1 VSDLWTAAEIAAA
14 TGGRSTGGWRATGV
28 SIDSR
33 TVGPG
38 DLFVALSGPNFDG
51 HDFVADALKRGAAAA
66 LIARIPAGLP
76 EGAPVAL
83 VDDTMRGLEA
93 LGRAARARTRA
104 KVLGVTGSVGKTGT
118 KEMLRVAFAGQGET
132 YASVGSFN
140 NHWGVPLSL
149 ARMPRDTGFGIF
161 EMGMN
166 HPGELR
172 HLTRIARPEIALVT
186 TVEPAHLGHF
196 ESVEAIAD
204 AKAEIFEGVPQGG
217 AAVLNRDNPFHD
229 RLERAVRAAG
239 VERIISFGEGKEA
252 TVRLLTATLGATF
265 SRIVAGVC
273 GERIEYSL
281 AVAGRHLVM
290 NSLAVLAAVKAAGA
304 DVGGAAAAL
313 GRVEGLA
320 GRGRRHRIAL
330 PGGGSFEL
338 IDESY
343 NASPA
348 SMRAAFA
355 VLAAAEPAPG
365 GRRIAVLGDML
376 ELGSESERLHAEL
389 AEPLGKANV
398 NHVFTVGRDMKRLH
412 DALPPGL
419 RGGHAANSVEMAEI
433 MATVVRPG
441 DVVTVKGS
449 LGSRMAEVV
458 KRLLAGGDATMKSA
472 VPADH
477 G

>member
-1 VSDLWTAAEIAAA
+1 VSDLWTAKEIAAA
-14 TGGRSTGGWRATGV
+14 TGGRATGEWRATGV

-38 DLFVALSGPNFDG
+38 DLFIALVGPNFDG
-51 HDFVADALKRGAAAA
+51 HEFVAAALKRGAAAA

-76 EGAPVAL
+76 EGAPVVL
-83 VDDTMRGLEA
+83 VDDTMKGLEA

-104 KVLGVTGSVGKTGT
+104 KVIGVTGSVGKTGS
-118 KEMLRVAFAGQGET
+118 KEMLRVAFAAQGES

-149 ARMPRDTGFGIF
+149 ARMPRDTAFGIF

-172 HLTRIARPEIALVT
+172 HLTDIAHPQVAIVT
-186 TVEPAHLGHF
+186 TVEPVHLGHF
-196 ESVEAIAD
+196 DSVEAIAD
-204 AKAEIFEGVPQGG
+204 AKAEIFEGVPPGG
-217 AAVLNRDNPFHD
+217 AVVLNRDNRFHD
-229 RLERAVRAAG
+229 RLEAAARAAG
-239 VERIISFGEGKEA
+239 VERILAFGEAKDA
-252 TVRLLTATLGATF
+252 TVRLLSVTLGATF

-273 GERIEYSL
+273 GERIEYSRP
-281 AVAGRHLVM
+281 VPGKHLVM
-290 NSLAVLAAVKAAGA
+290 NSLGVLAAVKAARA
-304 DVGGAAAAL
+304 DVGAAAAAL

-320 GRGRRHRIAL
+320 GRGRLHRIAL
-330 PGGGSFEL
+330 PGGAFEL

-355 VLAAAEPAPG
+355 VLAAAEPAAG

-389 AEPLGKANV
+389 AEPLAKASV

-412 DALPPGL
+412 DALPASL
-419 RGGHAANSVEMAEI
+419 RGGHAANATEMAEI

-458 KRLLAGGDATMKSA
+458 KRLLAGGDAKAA
-472 VPADH
+472 VPAGHD
-477 G
+477 